1 MRTLTWSVL
10 AVLAAAA
17 AAFLA
22 LPQASGQDTKEKD
35 PTLRDLDAY
44 RLRVGDKVEILVYNG
59 SKLTVETSAKL
70 SVPGNGDVSM
80 PPIGKI
86 HLLDR
91 TVFEVQEA
99 VTAKF
104 KDEGFLAVP
113 NVTCVI
119 TDFEPRPVYLMGA
132 VQGVVYL
139 PVHRNMRI
147 LEVLAKAGTLGHG
160 TADFSHVR
168 VRRVGPDGKS
178 FPFEVNVDDILERN
192 QDQQNIVI
200 FENDIIIV
208 PRLDSASPNAADW
221 VYVLGKVRSPGRQ
234 PIIKGRTA
242 FTLTKLISI
251 CGDFL
256 EFADR
261 TKVKIIRSTPTGRE
275 QYVVD
280 FDDIIEGK
288 LPDFEMK
295 PDDLVFV
302 PENWI

>member
-1 MRTLTWSVL
+1 VA
-10 AVLAAAA
+10 AVLCTS
-17 AAFLA
+17 LVGA
-22 LPQASGQDTKEKD
+22 LVLPAASGQDAKDKD

-147 LEVLAKAGTLGHG
+147 LEVLAKAGTLGHVN
-160 TADFSHVR
+160 ADFSHVR

-200 FENDIIIV
+200 FENDIIII
-208 PRLDSASPNAADW
+208 PRLDTANPNAADW
-221 VYVLGKVRSPGRQ
+221 VYVLGKVHQPGRQ

-295 PDDLVFV
+295 PDDLVYV

>member
-1 MRTLTWSVL
+1 MRKLSWSV
-10 AVLAAAA
+10 AAALCA
-17 AAFLA
+17 ALVGA
-22 LPQASGQDTKEKD
+22 LVIPPASGQDTKDKD

-147 LEVLAKAGTLGHG
+147 LEVLAKAGTLGHVN
-160 TADFSHVR
+160 ADFTHVR

-208 PRLDSASPNAADW
+208 PRLDTANPNAADW
-221 VYVLGKVRSPGRQ
+221 VYVLGKVHGPGRQ

-242 FTLTKLISI
+242 FTLTKLIAI

-295 PDDLVFV
+295 PDDLVYV

>member
-1 MRTLTWSVL
+1 MRSISWSVL
-10 AVLAAAA
+10 AVL
-17 AAFLA
+17 FVLA
-22 LPQASGQDTKEKD
+22 GALCLPAASGQDKDKD
-35 PTLRDLDAY
+35 PTIRDLDAY
-44 RLRVGDKVEILVYNG
+44 RLRVGDRVQILVYNG
-59 SKLTVETSAKL
+59 SKLTVETSASL

-119 TDFEPRPVYLMGA
+119 TDYEPRPVYLMGA
-132 VQGVVYL
+132 VQGVVFL

-147 LEVLAKAGTLGHG
+147 LEVLAKAGTLGHAN
-160 TADFSHVR
+160 ADFSHVR

-208 PRLDSASPNAADW
+208 PRLDTANPQSADW
-221 VYVLGKVRSPGRQ
+221 VYVLGKVHSPGRQ
-234 PIIKGRTA
+234 PIIRGKTA
-242 FTLTKLISI
+242 FTLTKLIAI

-261 TKVKIIRSTPTGRE
+261 TKVKIIRTTPTGRE
-275 QYVVD
+275 QYIVD
-280 FDDIIEGK
+280 FDDIIDGK

-295 PDDLVFV
+295 PDDLVYV

>member
-1 MRTLTWSVL
+1 
-10 AVLAAAA
+10 
-17 AAFLA
+17 
-22 LPQASGQDTKEKD
+22 
-35 PTLRDLDAY
+35 
-44 RLRVGDKVEILVYNG
+44 
-59 SKLTVETSAKL
+59 
-70 SVPGNGDVSM
+70 
-80 PPIGKI
+80 
-86 HLLDR
+86 
-91 TVFEVQEA
+91 
-99 VTAKF
+99 
-104 KDEGFLAVP
+104 
-113 NVTCVI
+113 
-119 TDFEPRPVYLMGA
+119 MGA

-221 VYVLGKVRSPGRQ
+221 VYVLGKVRQPGRQ

>member
-1 MRTLTWSVL
+1 MRSISWSVL
-10 AVLAAAA
+10 AVVFAA
-17 AAFLA
+17 LVGA
-22 LPQASGQDTKEKD
+22 LVLPAASGQDTKDKD

-59 SKLTVETSAKL
+59 NKLTVETSAKL

-132 VQGVVYL
+132 VQGVVFL

-147 LEVLAKAGTLGHG
+147 LEVLAKAGTLGHVN
-160 TADFSHVR
+160 ADFSHVK

-208 PRLDSASPNAADW
+208 PRLDTANPTAADW
-221 VYVLGKVRSPGRQ
+221 VYVLGKVHAPGRQ
-234 PIIKGRTA
+234 PIIRGRTA
-242 FTLTKLISI
+242 FTITKLIAI

-261 TKVKIIRSTPTGRE
+261 TKVKIIRSTAVGRQ

-288 LPDFEMK
+288 LPDFEMQ
-295 PDDLVFV
+295 PDDLVYV